1 VQCPAPGDEDALLSV
16 AAETVVRRLPRDRPL
31 WSATLVTGL
40 VGGASAMIVVMHHVL
55 ADGIGGLA
63 VLQHLVDGAAPTPAS
78 ATATL
83 RPGGRE
89 LLIDAFRARL
99 RALAR
104 LPSTARR
111 LPTAAAELAPGGVVP
126 APRCS
131 LNQPIGPRRALG
143 VARAQLST
151 VRAVAHAH
159 NATVNDVVLA
169 AVARALYTLLRRRG
183 ETVETLVVTVP
194 VSARHTAS
202 ATVLGNQVGVMP
214 VPLPLVGDPL
224 RRLEAIARITRDR
237 KVAVPGS
244 SAALLGPAFR
254 LLARLGVLD
263 WFITRQR
270 LVNTFVTNVRGP
282 DTRLSFLGA
291 PVTDVIAVSLISG
304 NVTIAFAVLSYAGVL
319 DVTVVADPEHCPDL
333 PVLLQA
339 LQHELDELTRSPMA
353 VNAPRTP
360 DHHW

>member
-1 VQCPAPGDEDALLSV
+1 
-16 AAETVVRRLPRDRPL
+16 
-31 WSATLVTGL
+31 
-40 VGGASAMIVVMHHVL
+40 
-55 ADGIGGLA
+55 
-63 VLQHLVDGAAPTPAS
+63 
-78 ATATL
+78 
-83 RPGGRE
+83 
-89 LLIDAFRARL
+89 
-99 RALAR
+99 
-104 LPSTARR
+104 
-111 LPTAAAELAPGGVVP
+111 
-126 APRCS
+126 
-131 LNQPIGPRRALG
+131 
-143 VARAQLST
+143 
-151 VRAVAHAH
+151 VAHAH

-254 LLARLGVLD
+254 LLARLGVLE

-282 DTRLSFLGA
+282 ETRLSFLGA

-339 LQHELDELTRSPMA
+339 LQRELDELTRSPRA
-353 VNAPRTP
+353 VTRRGPSDRT
-360 DHHW
+360 